1 MTTWGQSN
9 SEWNDAE
16 ANKLPEKVEEM
27 AINGELPRTP
37 GRKRLVVVG
46 LGMVGVAFM

>member
-16 ANKLPEKVEEM
+16 ANKLPEMVEEM
-27 AINGELPRTP
+27 TDNGNLPKSS